1 MDPAALGLA
10 AVAAG
15 VSLVSVEGDWN
26 VVGTM
31 LGLVLLVVVVAHHRP
46 SPDEGR
52 WRQTLMKAAFAGV
65 AALTICL
72 VIGWPVQRLIVEN
85 LKMQDW
91 TALKCIAR
99 FSIGAKTFSSADA
112 TTLLMCVAWAI
123 LWYAIFKAEPR
134 LMRLLDKNPTE
145 QHPRR

>member
-26 VVGTM
+26 VVGSM
-31 LGLVLLVVVVAHHRP
+31 LGLVLLVVVVAHHRL

-65 AALTICL
+65 SALTICL

-91 TALKCIAR
+91 TALKWIAKW
-99 FSIGAKTFSSADA
+99 SIGAKEFTSADA

-123 LWYAIFKAEPR
+123 LWFVIIKAEPR
-134 LMRLLDKNPTE
+134 LMRLLDDRPAE
-145 QHPRR
+145 QPPRR